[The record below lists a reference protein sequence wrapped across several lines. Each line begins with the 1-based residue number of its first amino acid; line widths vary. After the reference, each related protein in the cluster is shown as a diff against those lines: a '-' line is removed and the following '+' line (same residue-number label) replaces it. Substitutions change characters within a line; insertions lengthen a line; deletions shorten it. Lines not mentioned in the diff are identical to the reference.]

1 MTGHATSSDY
11 HNKCRAEHSYVVV
24 STIPTALL
32 LLLFLLLWVWQS
44 QPSSFSTFLLRTD
57 TEWYWSS
64 HVTLSR
70 KANEHTSQNVKLF
83 GWKLC
88 MNESCLQLS
97 IATKK
102 KTSKEQWHFQCN
114 SKLCVFFLLQYLRG
128 SAAFFSFLLTWIN
141 FNKIT

>member
-102 KTSKEQWHFQCN
+102 RLQKNNGISSVTVN
-114 SKLCVFFLLQYLRG
+114 YVFFLLQYLRG